1 MAKPSRILALNLGM
15 QTVCIAAFEPLAGGG
30 LKLLAFRKGDLIA
43 DPSADATRP
52 LQIETIAKELRTELG
67 IKPGAPV
74 QVCLPSQSVFSRF
87 VKLPGA
93 TAKDVEGIIA
103 FEAQQNI
110 PFPIDEVVWD
120 HQIMGGKRD
129 DTWDVAIVA
138 MKGDH
143 LEETIGAV
151 RRGGF
156 GVAGVDFAPT
166 ALYNAYRYNYPGDP
180 ACALVIDIGARTT
193 NLVFCED
200 SRLFCRS
207 IPIGGTAITAAI
219 AKEFGQD
226 ASLAEKLKLE
236 KGSVALGGAYAG
248 PDDASEARV
257 GKVVRNTLTRL
268 HAEIARSI
276 NFYRSSQGGSTPKR
290 VYLCGGNTGLPYI
303 AEFFTEK
310 LQARVEFFNP
320 LRNVQVAAGALAS
333 GTASCSLAIAEL
345 VGCATL
351 RLGSAPVSIN
361 LAPPSLLRESK
372 NNRRIPRLAAAAVLL
387 ALAPALWWA
396 KAEKSTAEA
405 NRKAETIKIE
415 ADKLEGISRR
425 IDAAAADQKKLAAA
439 YEHLLLAP
447 AERAA
452 WPAIIEEL
460 YAKLPP
466 RFIWITKLAPVT
478 GAPKGES
485 PADQPPPPPGRRPAQ
500 EKPASAITAIELAGL
515 YLGNPPN
522 PKEALVIDEFHDNL
536 KGSLVFEI
544 GEDRTQTITQRT
556 TPTGDTWAYGFSLLL
571 PLKNPIPLP

>member
-43 DPSADATRP
+43 DPSADAARP
-52 LQIETIAKELRTELG
+52 TQIETLAKELREALKL
-67 IKPGAPV
+67 KPGTAV
-74 QVCLPSQSVFSRF
+74 QTCLPSQSVFSRF
-87 VKLPGA
+87 VKLPGSNA
-93 TAKDVEGIIA
+93 QDVAGIIG

-120 HQIMGGKRD
+120 YQIMGEKRN

-138 MKGDH
+138 IKEEQ
-143 LEETIGAV
+143 LEETVAAV
-151 RRGGF
+151 KRGGL
-156 GVAGVDFAPT
+156 GVSGVDFAPT
-166 ALYNAYRYNYPGDP
+166 AIYNAFRYNYPGDS

-207 IPIGGTAITAAI
+207 IPIGGTAVTAAI
-219 AKEFGQD
+219 AKEFAQD

-248 PDDASEARV
+248 PDDATEARV

-276 NFYRSSQGGSTPKR
+276 NFYRTSQGGSTPKR

-320 LRNVQVAAGALAS
+320 LKNVEVADGALPS
-333 GTASCSLAIAEL
+333 GTAACSFALAEL
-345 VGCATL
+345 VGCAAL
-351 RLGSAPVSIN
+351 RLGGAPMSIN
-361 LAPPSLLRESK
+361 LAPPSILREAK
-372 NNRRIPRLAAAAVLL
+372 NARRIPRLVAAAVFL
-387 ALAPALWWA
+387 ALAPALWLA
-396 KAEKSTAEA
+396 KAEKSAAAATEKSA
-405 NRKAETIKIE
+405 TIRSE

-425 IDAAAADQKKLAAA
+425 IDAAAAEQKKLAAA
-439 YEHLLLAP
+439 YAPLLLAP

-452 WPAIIEEL
+452 WPAIIEEIC
-460 YAKLPP
+460 AKIPP
-466 RFIWITKLAPVT
+466 RFIWITKLAPVA
-478 GAPKGES
+478 GPVQGQS
-485 PADQPPPPPGRRPAQ
+485 PAGPPQPPGQTPAPGA
-500 EKPASAITAIELAGL
+500 ETSAITAIQLDGL
-515 YLGNPPN
+515 YLGDPPN
-522 PKEALVIDEFHDNL
+522 PKAALVIDEFHENL
-536 KGSLVFEI
+536 KGSTVFEV
-544 GEDRTQTITQRT
+544 GEDRTKTITQRT
-556 TPTGDTWAYGFSLLL
+556 TPTGETWAYGFSLLL
-571 PLKNPIPLP
+571 PLKTPIPLP

>member
-93 TAKDVEGIIA
+93 TAQDVEGIIA

-138 MKGDH
+138 MKGEQ

-219 AKEFGQD
+219 AKEFAQD
-226 ASLAEKLKLE
+226 PAVAEKMKLE

-248 PDDASEARV
+248 PDDATEART

-276 NFYRSSQGGSTPKR
+276 NFYRSSQGGTTPKR

-320 LRNVQVAAGALAS
+320 LKNVEVAEGALPS
-333 GTASCSLAIAEL
+333 GTAACSFALAEL

-351 RLGSAPVSIN
+351 RLGGAPIAIN
-361 LAPPSLLRESK
+361 LSPPSLLREST
-372 NNRRIPRLAAAAVLL
+372 NTRRIPRLAAAAVFL

-405 NRKAETIKIE
+405 NRQAETIKTE

-425 IDAAAADQKKLAAA
+425 IDAATAEQKRLAAA
-439 YEHLLLAP
+439 YEPLLLAP

-452 WPAIIEEL
+452 WPAIIEEIS
-460 YAKLPP
+460 AKIPP
-466 RFIWITKLAPVT
+466 RFIWITKLTPVESET
-478 GAPKGES
+478 EAGGEE
-485 PADQPPPPPGRRPAQ
+485 PPPPGR
-500 EKPASAITAIELAGL
+500 KPAAAEKSSSITAIEIDGL
-515 YLGNPPN
+515 YLDKPPN
-522 PKEALVIDEFHDNL
+522 TEDPAAEIIDEFYANL
-536 KGSLVFEI
+536 KGSAVFEI
-544 GEDRTQTITQRT
+544 GEDRTKTITQRT
-556 TPTGDTWAYGFSLLL
+556 TPDGETWAYGFSLFL
-571 PLKNPIPLP
+571 PLKTPIPLP